1 MKTLEELLSENVGA
15 LTGDIFRFKK
25 NYTRMWMEAESSF
38 PCLKKTYGENEQQE
52 IETKIYMFIDEVLL
66 NIGRYPKDK
75 KRQMEWIESSVQNWM
90 VRVKDFLDISPISI
104 DPVFEKG
111 FITTTREFVENL
123 KEFDPGLMIENV
135 YQALRN
141 VWIMNSLQI
150 YLDLPIEYSDAIFAY
165 SLIYPYTDNSLDD
178 SLLSIG
184 EKMQMMDKLRD
195 WLEGKGGPP
204 EKKQEGKIYRLVRKI
219 EAQYDRDKYPLVY
232 QSLLAI
238 FNGQIRSL
246 FQQRKQIHPHEAQI
260 ADISLDKG
268 GTSVLA
274 DGYLV
279 NGGLS
284 LEQADFCFG
293 FGLFLQLA
301 DDIQDIEEDRNNNH
315 MTLFSRHSRKRKLDE
330 LANKLFYLVENIL
343 ELKLEE
349 TSEERIKLKR
359 LIHDSCFFLI
369 MEAVGKNKSS
379 FSSHY
384 VALMEQY
391 FPVRFAFLKTM
402 RRMIKNRLL
411 GENRTI
417 VDLDFVSAA
426 LLSIAS
432 RTVL

>member
-1 MKTLEELLSENVGA
+1 MTLQELLSENVGA
-15 LTGDIFRFKK
+15 LAEDIFRFKK
-25 NYTRMWMEAESSF
+25 NYTRMWMETKSCF
-38 PCLKKTYGENEQQE
+38 PCLKKAYSIDEQKE
-52 IETKIYMFIDEVLL
+52 IETSVFKFIDEVLL
-66 NIGRYPKDK
+66 SIGSYPKEK
-75 KRQMEWIESSVQNWM
+75 ERQTEWLESSVQDWKA
-90 VRVKDFLDISPISI
+90 RAKDLLNISPISI
-104 DPVFEKG
+104 NPVFEKG
-111 FITTTREFVENL
+111 FIRTTREFVENL
-123 KEFDPGLMIENV
+123 KAFDPDLKIENV

-150 YLDLPIEYSDAIFAY
+150 YLNLPIEYSDAIFAY
-165 SLIYPYTDNSLDD
+165 SLIYPYTDNYLDD
-178 SLLSIG
+178 SLLSI
-184 EKMQMMDKLRD
+184 EKKMQMMYKLRG
-195 WLEGKGGPP
+195 WLEGKGDPP
-204 EKKQEGKIYRLVRKI
+204 DEKREAKIQRLVRKI
-219 EAQYDRDKYPLVY
+219 EAQYDRNKYPQVY

-246 FQQRKQIHPHEAQI
+246 FQQRRPIHHHEAKI
-260 ADISLDKG
+260 VDISLDKG

-301 DDIQDIEEDRNNNH
+301 DDIQDIEEDRKNNH
-315 MTLFSRHSRKRKLDE
+315 MTLFSSPPRKQKLDD
-330 LANKLFYLVENIL
+330 LANKLFFFVGNIL

-349 TSEERIKLKR
+349 TCEERKKLKK

-384 VALMEQY
+384 VTLMEKY
-391 FPVRFAFLKTM
+391 FPIRFAFLKKM
-402 RRMIKNRLL
+402 RRKLKDRFL
-411 GENRTI
+411 GENKT
-417 VDLDFVSAA
+417 VADLDIVSTA

-432 RTVL
+432 RTFL